1 MMFHFHFP
9 ETAKKMKTMKE
20 EQRAM
25 VVFICQSMISTVL
38 PPFYTHPGETRS
50 NLQTARSTL
59 AVWC

>member
-1 MMFHFHFP
+1 MTFYFHFS
-9 ETAKKMKTMKE
+9 ETAKEMKTMKE

-50 NLQTARSTL
+50 NLKQQE
-59 AVWC
+59 VH